1 MSLTSDA
8 PALPGTGRTPLW
20 RRLGLMLAAVA
31 IIAAVMGLVGLWLGP
46 LSKPPPRNPFG
57 MGLREATPSGSL
69 GAWILSVQSGFY
81 GSLQAGVREM
91 KENGSALFSLLLVGF
106 AYGVFHAAG
115 PGHGKGVISA
125 YLVADEKALRK
136 GFALSLAAALVQALV
151 AIGIVAIVS
160 LALRATA
167 STMNK
172 LALNVELASFIA
184 VALLGAVITWRKAGK
199 VLGVMALAR
208 NPYAAVEENC
218 DHVHMP
224 PPEELSRLTRWR
236 DMAGVAIAAG
246 IRPVAGALRGRH
258 RGDFR
263 HGARHGTHHRRHRGA
278 RGLLQGHGF
287 KGRRR
292 TRGLR
297 GHRHCGPRTSGGR
310 LRAGAGSK
318 PPLRPLGGRLTEIIA
333 AIRTPFS
340 RQGRPTQCPSA
351 SVASPSSEGGLP
363 GTRQSIRP

>member
-1 MSLTSDA
+1 
-8 PALPGTGRTPLW
+8 
-20 RRLGLMLAAVA
+20 MLAAVA
-31 IIAAVMGLVGLWLGP
+31 IIAAVMGLIGLWLGP

-91 KENGSALFSLLLVGF
+91 KENGSALFPLLLVGF

-136 GFALSLAAALVQALV
+136 GFLLSLAAAVVQAVV
-151 AIGIVAIVS
+151 AIAIVSIVS

-172 LALNVELASFIA
+172 LAMNVELASFIA
-184 VALLGAVITWRKAGK
+184 VALLGAVMTWRKAGK
-199 VLGVMALAR
+199 VLGVMAMAR
-208 NPYAAVEENC
+208 NPYAAVEESC

-224 PPEELSRLTRWR
+224 PPQELGRLTRWR

-246 IRPVAGALRGRH
+246 IRPCAGALIVLVFALSQGLFAA
-258 RGDFR
+258 GIAATFAMALGTALTT
-263 HGARHGTHHRRHRGA
+263 GAIAALAVFFKAMALRVAGGRGA
-278 RGLLQGHGF
+278 SGAIAIAGLELLAAAFVLVLGASLLYGLLA
-287 KGRRR
+287 
-292 TRGLR
+292 
-297 GHRHCGPRTSGGR
+297 GG
-310 LRAGAGSK
+310 
-318 PPLRPLGGRLTEIIA
+318 
-333 AIRTPFS
+333 
-340 RQGRPTQCPSA
+340 
-351 SVASPSSEGGLP
+351 
-363 GTRQSIRP
+363 

>member
-1 MSLTSDA
+1 
-8 PALPGTGRTPLW
+8 
-20 RRLGLMLAAVA
+20 MLAAVA
-31 IIAAVMGLVGLWLGP
+31 IIAIVMGLVGLWLGP

-246 IRPVAGALRGRH
+246 IRPCAGALIVLVFALSQGLFAA
-258 RGDFR
+258 GIAATFAMALGTALTT
-263 HGARHGTHHRRHRGA
+263 GAIAALAVFFKAMALRVAGGRGA
-278 RGLLQGHGF
+278 SGAIAIASLELLAAAFVLVLGASLLYGLWA
-287 KGRRR
+287 
-292 TRGLR
+292 
-297 GHRHCGPRTSGGR
+297 GG
-310 LRAGAGSK
+310 
-318 PPLRPLGGRLTEIIA
+318 
-333 AIRTPFS
+333 
-340 RQGRPTQCPSA
+340 
-351 SVASPSSEGGLP
+351 
-363 GTRQSIRP
+363 

>member
-8 PALPGTGRTPLW
+8 PALPGTGRPVLW
-20 RRLGLMLAAVA
+20 RRLGLMLAAIA
-31 IIAAVMGLVGLWLGP
+31 IIALAMGLIGLWLGP
-46 LSKPPPRNPFG
+46 ISKPPPRNPFG

-91 KENGSALFSLLLVGF
+91 KQNGSALFSLLLVGF

-151 AIGIVAIVS
+151 AIGIVFIVS
-160 LALRATA
+160 LVLRATA
-167 STMNK
+167 STMNR
-172 LALNVELASFIA
+172 LAMNVELASFIA
-184 VALLGAVITWRKAGK
+184 VTLLGAVITWRKAGK
-199 VLGVMALAR
+199 VLGVMAVAR
-208 NPYAAVEENC
+208 NPYASVQEDC

-246 IRPVAGALRGRH
+246 IRPCAGALIVLVFALSQGLFAA
-258 RGDFR
+258 GIAATFAMALGTALTI
-263 HGARHGTHHRRHRGA
+263 GAIAALAVFFKAMALKVAGGRGA
-278 RGLLQGHGF
+278 SGAIAIAGLELLAAAFVLVLGASLLY
-287 KGRRR
+287 
-292 TRGLR
+292 GLW
-297 GHRHCGPRTSGGR
+297 T
-310 LRAGAGSK
+310 
-318 PPLRPLGGRLTEIIA
+318 A
-333 AIRTPFS
+333 A
-340 RQGRPTQCPSA
+340 
-351 SVASPSSEGGLP
+351 
-363 GTRQSIRP
+363 